1 MSKAYGDNIHM
12 EGMTF
17 STSTGRLSGII
28 GPNGAGKT
36 TLFRMITGKEKPDS
50 GTFKIG
56 ETVKLAYVDQSRD
69 DLDPKKTIW
78 EIISDG
84 LDVVQL
90 GKRQVSSRLC
100 CALQLLRQ
108 RSAKS
113 FHAVRRRENRVH
125 LAYA

>member
-1 MSKAYGDNIHM
+1 
-12 EGMTF
+12 
-17 STSTGRLSGII
+17 
-28 GPNGAGKT
+28 
-36 TLFRMITGKEKPDS
+36 MITGKEKPDS

-90 GKRQVSSRLC
+90 GKRQVNSRAMLR
-100 CALQLLRQ
+100 AQLLRQ
-108 RSAKS
+108 RSAEKS
-113 FHAVRRRENRVH
+113 FHAVRRREKPRASC
-125 LAYA
+125 AYA